1 MTLLF
6 LHTVFSYLAMYINQI
21 SFLSLLSLSLLPGPG
36 VIVGPV
42 LSVLLLI
49 IAVTVTVITVICIA
63 VHFNN
68 ISNRVT
74 PKNVGS
80 KKNSS

>member
-21 SFLSLLSLSLLPGPG
+21 SFLSLPSPLPGPG

-49 IAVTVTVITVICIA
+49 IAVTVTVIIVICIA

-74 PKNVGS
+74 PENVGS